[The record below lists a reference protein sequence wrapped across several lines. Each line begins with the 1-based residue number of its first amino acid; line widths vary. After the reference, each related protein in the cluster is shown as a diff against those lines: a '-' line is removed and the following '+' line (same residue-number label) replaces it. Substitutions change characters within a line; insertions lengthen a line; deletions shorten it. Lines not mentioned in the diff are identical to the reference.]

1 MKKSILIG
9 ALSLLRGTQMKFKP
23 LILIL
28 SFLIIYGCEKGQ
40 KKESAESKEV
50 AHGEVS
56 ESYYTCS
63 MHPQIH
69 EHKPGNCPIC
79 GMPLIKVSGV
89 KENKTQTNSILP
101 TDYQKK
107 VMQLVQGKVERE
119 EISFEIPTGGRLLNS
134 SQVAFYI
141 YETELMRVKVGQL
154 FEGECSSMPG
164 AVLKGKITQ
173 IDTVADPSSRAVRV
187 VGNITSV
194 HNMKLMEGSFFG
206 KIITSPVST
215 LLIPYDAVLRT
226 GERNL
231 VYRVEEGEKLVPV
244 PVVLGF
250 SQGDRVEILSGLSE
264 GDIISFGPNFLI
276 DSESRLKG
284 TDMNSMEGM

>member
-1 MKKSILIG
+1 M
-9 ALSLLRGTQMKFKP
+9 LRGIRMKFKLLA
-23 LILIL
+23 LIFF
-28 SFLIIYGCEKGQ
+28 FLITSGCEQERKMETSETQ
-40 KKESAESKEV
+40 ES
-50 AHGEVS
+50 AHGEAS

-89 KENKTQTNSILP
+89 QDKKMQSNSILP
-101 TDYQKK
+101 SDYQKK
-107 VMQLVQGKVERE
+107 VMQLTQGSVEKR
-119 EISFEIPTGGRLLNS
+119 EISFEISTGGRLLSS

-141 YETELMRVKVGQL
+141 YESELMHVKVGQL

-164 AVLKGKITQ
+164 VVLKGKISQ

-206 KIITSPVST
+206 KIKSSPVSA
-215 LLIPYDAVLRT
+215 LVVPYDAVLRT
-226 GERNL
+226 GERNI
-231 VYRVEEGEKLVPV
+231 VYKVMDNGKLMPV
-244 PVVLGF
+244 PVVLGL
-250 SQGDRVEILSGLSE
+250 SQGDLIEVRSGLNE
-264 GDIISFGPNFLI
+264 GDIISHGPNFLI

-284 TDMNSMEGM
+284 TDMSNMEGM